1 MEKSA
6 TLRMNEQMQDFVA
19 HGIPALNLGFGECG
33 LPVLPVLRELVAA
46 GSAENAY
53 PAVQGSL
60 AARRAIAG
68 YFSRRGIPSEAAL
81 CTVAPGSKPI
91 LYALLATLSGD
102 LVLPRPSWVSY
113 ANQSRALGK
122 PVIWVDAPADCGGI
136 PDPDQL
142 EAALDEARAAGRDPR
157 ILLLTSPDN
166 PTGTVAGGE
175 QMRALV
181 RIAAEQNLTII
192 SDEIYRDLA
201 YSPADYVSPAELAP
215 DRTIVTSGLSKNLA
229 LGGWRV
235 GVARFPV
242 TDRGRKQ
249 LARFVGFASE
259 LWSGMPVF
267 LEPVVEYTFSEP
279 ADVVERIAA
288 SRRPAPGG
296 LHRHRRRA
304 ARCRCPGAPAG
315 GRLLCVPLVP
325 GNRTRRAPPRR
336 HRRGVVEPTA
346 RPGAGGGAA
355 RDVLRRRPGPAA
367 RARRDRHGVRR
378 VGPGATRHS
387 AGRRP
392 AAGSAGRGRSRT
404 AAERARLSR
413 HRARTGHYAGLFR
426 STVRVAG
433 KGEDLMSDSVES
445 SANLEDQLS
454 NLVAHPDQAQRAGE
468 RIAAHITATGADVV
482 AVDPQP
488 ASIILGHLVA
498 ARLGAT
504 LTIVSEDSGLLYATE
519 TPAPGAR
526 VALVSADFPDYPSPA
541 ATADYLSANSA
552 RIVAAV
558 SLLPIAGSA
567 AGLPVTPVSVGA

>member
-68 YFSRRGIPSEAAL
+68 YFSRRGIPSEAGL

-242 TDRGRKQ
+242 TDRGREQ

-288 SRRPAPGG
+288 SRR
-296 LHRHRRRA
+296 LHQA
-304 ARCRCPGAPAG
+304 VSTAIAG
-315 GRLLCVPLVP
+315 
-325 GNRTRRAPPRR
+325 
-336 HRRGVVEPTA
+336 
-346 RPGAGGGAA
+346 
-355 RDVLRRRPGPAA
+355 VLRDA
-367 RARRDRHGVRR
+367 
-378 VGPGATRHS
+378 
-387 AGRRP
+387 
-392 AAGSAGRGRSRT
+392 
-404 AAERARLSR
+404 
-413 HRARTGHYAGLFR
+413 
-426 STVRVAG
+426 
-433 KGEDLMSDSVES
+433 
-445 SANLEDQLS
+445 
-454 NLVAHPDQAQRAGE
+454 
-468 RIAAHITATGADVV
+468 
-482 AVDPQP
+482 
-488 ASIILGHLVA
+488 
-498 ARLGAT
+498 
-504 LTIVSEDSGLLYATE
+504 
-519 TPAPGAR
+519 GAR
-526 VALVSADFPDYPSPA
+526 VGLPEGGFYLYPSFRGTALAERLHA
-541 ATADYLSANSA
+541 ATDEELSSRLLDRERVGVLPGTCFGDDPTQLRVRVVTAMVYGASDPERLATLRAADPLQAPPV
-552 RIVAAV
+552 VAALERLRNV
-558 SLLPIAGSA
+558 LA
-567 AGLPVTPVSVGA
+567 